1 MLIIVAVASVLVF
14 TVVSYQNVMG
24 VALIEVEEEVEAE
37 NAIIITN
44 QTGNGNITGTNSTS

>member
-37 NAIIITN
+37 NTIMITN
-44 QTGNGNITGTNSTS
+44 QTANGNITGTNSTS